1 MRFRG
6 LGIVEQGRIC
16 YDLRMQLPHCESP
29 RFRPSGS
36 GALNV
41 EGLWKESG
49 VSARCL
55 FAGDWASI
63 RMHADAAE
71 RDPVEVYGA
80 ELLRRIRAADL
91 AVVNL
96 ESATGGDK
104 AILKDGPNLQ
114 GPPES
119 AAALKRAG
127 FHLAT
132 LANNHVYDYG
142 ETGLLET
149 LAHCGEAGL
158 EVCGAG
164 RNLKEA
170 MRPWVWERNGQRIGI
185 LNLCDLEEGAADWDK
200 PGTASIHHPHMR
212 DFVREARAS
221 VDALVLVVHGGREY
235 VPVPPPYWRDAVLA
249 AGGEAD
255 LVVGHHPHV
264 PQGMTLLVREGGVR
278 VPVIFSTGN
287 FLFRPAAPVPGWI
300 PPRTGDGYVVEAG
313 FADGALTRLEL
324 VPYRIEGEAGP
335 RLSGDLASFQ
345 AMLEGLSAPLT
356 DAGDVEAWFNAVA
369 DHFWEQE
376 VRERLRGLTEKA
388 CSGDREAMRHAV
400 SHHHSPAH
408 TTLIH
413 RAMEREMNGLAGTAP
428 ACIQEQIAGW
438 FSGFW
443 PAMGLQ
449 SERREHDV
457 VRA

>member
-1 MRFRG
+1 M
-6 LGIVEQGRIC
+6 
-16 YDLRMQLPHCESP
+16 
-29 RFRPSGS
+29 
-36 GALNV
+36 
-41 EGLWKESG
+41 EGLAREG
-49 VSARCL
+49 GESARCL

-104 AILKDGPNLQ
+104 AILKDGPNLL
-114 GPPES
+114 GPSGS

-149 LAHCGEAGL
+149 LSHCREAGL

-164 RNLKEA
+164 RNLEEA
-170 MRPWVWERNGQRIGI
+170 MRPWVWEQNGQRIGI
-185 LNLCDLEEGAADWDK
+185 LNLCDLEEGAADWEK
-200 PGTASIHHPHMR
+200 AGTASIHHPHMR
-212 DFVREARAS
+212 DFVREARSS
-221 VDALVLVVHGGREY
+221 VDVLVLVVHGGREY
-235 VPVPPPYWRDAVLA
+235 VPVPPPYWRNAVLA
-249 AGGEAD
+249 AGREAD

-264 PQGMTLLVREGGVR
+264 PQGMTLLRREDGVK

-300 PPRTGDGYVVEAG
+300 PPRTADGYLVEALVSEEG
-313 FADGALTRLEL
+313 LSGLEL
-324 VPYRIEGEAGP
+324 MPYRIQGEKGP
-335 RLSGDLASFQ
+335 RRAEDVFGFQ
-345 AMLEGLSAPLT
+345 SMLEGLSAPL
-356 DAGDVEAWFNAVA
+356 AGAGTVEDWFNAVT
-369 DHFWEQE
+369 DHFWEIQ
-376 VRERLRGLTEKA
+376 VRDRLRGLTENA
-388 CSGDREAMRHAV
+388 CGGNMEAMRHAV

-408 TTLIH
+408 STLIH
-413 RAMEREMNGLAGTAP
+413 RAMEREMNGESGSAP
-428 ACIQEQIAGW
+428 LEIRENLSGW
-438 FSGFW
+438 FDGTW
-443 PAMGLQ
+443 PAQRVECKG
-449 SERREHDV
+449 RARDV
-457 VRA
+457 VHA